1 MACDV
6 LDIATQHGMPK
17 AMLVV
22 EYSQALQKDVLLV
35 EQDEARKIQRL
46 VGSQD
51 IEQMSLLSNSATNK
65 YITISKC
72 AGCQPAKAKSLILIA
87 TTNENSLL
95 SDQNFDREAP
105 RAPWLHTRR

>member
-35 EQDEARKIQRL
+35 E
-46 VGSQD
+46 
-51 IEQMSLLSNSATNK
+51 
-65 YITISKC
+65 
-72 AGCQPAKAKSLILIA
+72 
-87 TTNENSLL
+87 
-95 SDQNFDREAP
+95 
-105 RAPWLHTRR
+105 